1 MKGIKMKNI
10 TIYSTQECV
19 KCKKFKDFFK
29 EHKINFTER
38 DVGSDINAA
47 SVMVEK
53 SGQMS
58 VPVIEINDEIIVDF
72 DETKLRGL
80 LNI

>member
-1 MKGIKMKNI
+1 MKNV

-19 KCKKFKDFFK
+19 KCKKTKDFFK
-29 EHKINFTER
+29 EHKVNFTEK

-47 SVMVEK
+47 RMMVEK

-58 VPVIEINDEIIVDF
+58 VPVIEIDDKIIVDF
-72 DETKLRGL
+72 DETKLREL